1 MSKSATFIGKI
12 IKGRMTIP
20 EEVRE
25 GLKVWEDDQVKV
37 TLEKTEKEAIDN
49 IEAIAMIAISTTQI
63 EWTELLKKIS
73 SITGEDVD
81 ALENNTRVYVKIKEL
96 FKESKEGKIYTY
108 TPKKEAEAAE
118 KVTE

>member
-1 MSKSATFIGKI
+1 
-12 IKGRMTIP
+12 MTIP

-37 TLEKTEKEAIDN
+37 TLEKIEKKEPNKTEKTEKETIDY
-49 IEAIAMIAISTTQI
+49 IAAIAMISISTIEI

-81 ALENNTRVYVKIKEL
+81 ALENDTKVYAKIKEF
-96 FKESKEGKIYTY
+96 FKESREGEIYTY
-108 TPKKEAEAAE
+108 TPKKEAETAE
-118 KVTE
+118 KETE

>member
-37 TLEKTEKEAIDN
+37 TLEKIEKKEPNETEKE
-49 IEAIAMIAISTTQI
+49 
-63 EWTELLKKIS
+63 
-73 SITGEDVD
+73 G
-81 ALENNTRVYVKIKEL
+81 
-96 FKESKEGKIYTY
+96 
-108 TPKKEAEAAE
+108 
-118 KVTE
+118 